1 MPLDPQ
7 IEFVIGL
14 VKKANAPEFWQLTP
28 DQAREQYSLR
38 VAKLAVKEPILRT
51 EDRRIPGPGSHIP
64 IRIYTPREGRPGEKL
79 PVLLWFHGGGFVI
92 GSVDTHDSVCR
103 MLANQADCIVVS
115 ADYRLAPECKFPA
128 AVEDCV
134 AAFKWVALHAVEFG
148 ADPQAIAIGGDS
160 AGANLATVVA
170 ILARD
175 AGHPKI
181 AFQLLIYPCA
191 APEPETPS
199 HYKFAEGYVL
209 SRNTI
214 TWFFRLYQRSR
225 ADSND
230 FRFAPLIADDL
241 ANLPP
246 ALVLVAGYDPLR
258 DEGVDYAKR
267 LIEAGNRVR
276 LVNYEGMI
284 HGFILMGG
292 AVDDAKRAVAES
304 AQALR
309 EAFAATRAV
318 EKKDSA
324 FAK

>member
-28 DQAREQYSLR
+28 DQAREQYLLR
-38 VAKLAVKEPILRT
+38 VAKLAVKEPIFRT
-51 EDRRIPGPGSHIP
+51 EDRCIPGPGSHIP
-64 IRIYTPREGRPGEKL
+64 IRIYTPREIKPGEKL
-79 PVLLWFHGGGFVI
+79 PLLLWFHGGGFVI
-92 GSVDTHDSVCR
+92 GSLDTHDSVCR

-115 ADYRLAPECKFPA
+115 ADYRLAPEYKFPA
-128 AVEDCV
+128 AVEDCE
-134 AAFKWVALHAVEFG
+134 AALKWVALHAVEFG
-148 ADPQAIAIGGDS
+148 GDPQAIALGGDS

-175 AGHPKI
+175 AGHPRL
-181 AFQLLIYPCA
+181 AFQLLIYPCV

-199 HYKFAEGYVL
+199 HYEFAEGYVL
-209 SRNTI
+209 SRNTV
-214 TWFFRLYQRSR
+214 TWFFKQYQRNR

-241 ANLPP
+241 ANLSP
-246 ALVLVAGYDPLR
+246 ALLLVAGYDPLR

-267 LIEAGNRVR
+267 LIEAGNRVQ

-284 HGFILMGG
+284 HGFFLMGG
-292 AVDDAKRAVAES
+292 AVDAAKRAVAES